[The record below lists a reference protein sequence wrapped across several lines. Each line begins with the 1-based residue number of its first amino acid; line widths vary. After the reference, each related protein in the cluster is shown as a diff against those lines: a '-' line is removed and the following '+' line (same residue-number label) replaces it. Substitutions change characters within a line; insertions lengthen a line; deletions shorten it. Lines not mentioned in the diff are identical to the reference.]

1 MKITYTTDIDIYKI
15 NVYDKEEVDSFELC
29 IKQVKTKP
37 YILRLFGFEFSLPFK
52 SKKTVYGG
60 INKNKFVNDMTYFS
74 TFVVDTDEMKIY
86 RRPRVEIYSFK
97 TNTCQ
102 TVYFTSFDDARFYGE
117 LKAKEN
123 NLK

>member
-29 IKQVKTKP
+29 IKQLKTKP

-52 SKKTVYGG
+52 SRKTVYGG
-60 INKNKFVNDMTYFS
+60 INKNKFVNDMSYFS
-74 TFVVDTDEMKIY
+74 TFVVNTDEMKIY
-86 RRPRVEIYSFK
+86 RRPRVEMYSFK

-102 TVYFTSFDDARFYGE
+102 IVYFTSFDDARFYGE

>member
-1 MKITYTTDIDIYKI
+1 MKITYTTNIDIYKVV
-15 NVYDKEEVDSFELC
+15 VYDKEEVDSFELC
-29 IKQVKTKP
+29 IKQLKTKP
-37 YILRLFGFEFSLPFK
+37 YILRLFGFEFSLSFK
-52 SKKTVYGG
+52 SRKTVYGG
-60 INKNKFVNDMTYFS
+60 INKNKFVNDMAYFS

-102 TVYFTSFDDARFYGE
+102 TLYFTSFDNARYYGE